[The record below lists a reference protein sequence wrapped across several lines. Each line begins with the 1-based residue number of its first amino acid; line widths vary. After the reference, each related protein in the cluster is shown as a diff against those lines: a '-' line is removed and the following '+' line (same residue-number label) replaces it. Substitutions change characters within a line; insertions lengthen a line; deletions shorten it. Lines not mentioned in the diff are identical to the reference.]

1 MRNSARAVAGRRQVS
16 NTLSVSAP
24 VAGWNARDP
33 VAEMKTTDAV
43 ILDNFFC
50 TPYDVRVRQG
60 AETWATGL
68 PTIQTLASYAPETGL
83 NKLFAA
89 GGGNIYDATAK
100 GAVGAPVVTGQNNDL
115 WQTVNFG
122 SPGGNFLVMVNGV
135 DKMQQ
140 FDGTTWKAIDGT
152 STPAITG
159 IATTELITVT
169 AFKSRLWFVQKN
181 STKVWYLPVL
191 SVGGA
196 AVSLDFSSLFTMGG
210 YLMQMGTWSLDA
222 GYGMDDYAV
231 FISSKGQVAVFK
243 GTDPASATTW
253 SLIGVYTIGAP
264 IGRRCIMDM
273 AGDLIVIC
281 QDGLAPLSKSL
292 MSSRVNAI
300 EMLTDRIQAVISS
313 YVTSY
318 SSVQGWEAKLFPREN
333 MLVMN
338 IPISP
343 AQSYQVVMNTI
354 SGAWSRFIGWNAR
367 TFVLHNE
374 DLYFGSAGGTFKAY
388 SGRTDFGNNIEFE
401 AQQSFNYFGA
411 KTQLKQVKM
420 VRPIISSDGNPALLL
435 GINVDYDT
443 TKPSGTPSFTPVNAG
458 LWDIGIWDNAIWGG
472 GDVIK
477 RDWQTAYGLGYC
489 FSAHISGAM
498 QNTTLRWAATDYVLE
513 AGGVI

>member
-1 MRNSARAVAGRRQVS
+1 MRSAARPSNRRQVS
-16 NTLSVSAP
+16 QTLSVPSP

-33 VAEMKTTDAV
+33 IADMKPADAV

-50 TPYDVRVRQG
+50 TPYDVEVRKG
-60 AETWATGL
+60 AFAWATGMS
-68 PTIQTLASYAPETGL
+68 TVNTLASYSPVSGI
-83 NKLFAA
+83 NKLFTAA
-89 GGGNIYDATAK
+89 GTSIYDATGS
-100 GAVGAPVVTGQNNDL
+100 GAVGAPVVTGQTSDK

-122 SPGGNFLVMVNGV
+122 TPGGNFLIMVNGA

-140 FDGTTWKAIDGT
+140 FDGTTWKTIDAA

-159 IATTELITVT
+159 VLTQNLITVT
-169 AFKSRLWFVQKN
+169 AFKSRLWFVEQSSMKA
-181 STKVWYLPVL
+181 WYLPVVA
-191 SVGGA
+191 VGGA
-196 AVSLDFSSLFTMGG
+196 ATSIDFSSLFTMGG

-231 FISSKGQVAVFK
+231 FISSKGQVAVYK
-243 GTDPASATTW
+243 GTDPATAATW

-292 MSSRVNAI
+292 MSSRVNTV
-300 EMLTDRIQAVISS
+300 EMLTDRIQSVISEYITAS
-313 YVTSY
+313 GNN
-318 SSVQGWEAKLFPREN
+318 QGWQTTLFPREN
-333 MLVMN
+333 MLLMN
-338 IPISP
+338 VPISP
-343 AQSYQVVMNTI
+343 TVSYQVVMNTI
-354 SGAWSRFIGWNAR
+354 SGAWSRFLNWNAR
-367 TFVLHNE
+367 TFVIHNE
-374 DLYFGSAGGTFKAY
+374 ELYFGGAGGVFKAY
-388 SGRTDFGNNIEFE
+388 VGTTDFGANIPFE

-420 VRPIISSDGNPALLL
+420 LRPILSSDGNPSILL

-443 TKPSGTPSFTPVNAG
+443 NTPYGAPGFSQISPGV
-458 LWDIGIWDNAIWGG
+458 WDSAIWDSATWGG
-472 GDVIK
+472 GQTIR

-489 FSAHISGAM
+489 FAAHIKGAI
-498 QNTTLRWAATDYVLE
+498 QNTNLSWAATDYVIE